1 MCDVLDR
8 VEEKGRQEG
17 RLEGRKEGR
26 QEGRKEG
33 RQEGRKEGRQEEK
46 RRTAASLHSMG
57 MTMVTICIRME
68 NIQQIFPE

>member
-8 VEEKGRQEG
+8 VEEK
-17 RLEGRKEGR
+17 
-26 QEGRKEG
+26 
-33 RQEGRKEGRQEEK
+33 GRQEEK